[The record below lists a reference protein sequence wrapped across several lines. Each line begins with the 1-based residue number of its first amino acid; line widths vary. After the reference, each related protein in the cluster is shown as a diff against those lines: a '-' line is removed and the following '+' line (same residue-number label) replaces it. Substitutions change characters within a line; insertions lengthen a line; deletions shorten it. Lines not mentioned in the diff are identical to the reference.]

1 MPNRTLWVETR
12 DPRGRLFHRPTELV
26 VDKGLWGVLPG
37 TWIGFDTGHGIV
49 PMRNA
54 TELRD
59 GESPTFT
66 YMPDQW
72 TAVHGAPGI
81 GCYVLLDKDVNH
93 DCNVDAVLARH
104 SADERCARCGGRRG
118 DHHWTVDA
126 RTVAEPVYCDQCRE
140 WFERVVITSRPRF
153 QEMDCACGAGCYL
166 QVRPLPAPRG
176 PRNDVLAC
184 PQCQAL
190 CCEACLP
197 ASAAKCRACAQ
208 KLEAA

>member
-1 MPNRTLWVETR
+1 MPTRTLWVETR
-12 DPRGRLFHRPTELV
+12 DPRGRLFHRPTEIV
-26 VDKGLWGVLPG
+26 VEKGLWGVLPG

-93 DCNVDAVLARH
+93 DCDVDAVLARH
-104 SADERCARCGGRRG
+104 GADERCAHCGGRRG

-126 RTVAEPVYCDQCRE
+126 RTVGEPIYCDQCRE
-140 WFERVVITSRPRF
+140 WFERVIITSRPRF
-153 QEMDCACGAGCYL
+153 QEMDCACGTWCYIR
-166 QVRPLPAPRG
+166 VRPRATERG
-176 PRNDVLAC
+176 LRHDVLLCAAC
-184 PQCQAL
+184 KAL
-190 CCEACLP
+190 KCADCLP
-197 ASAAKCRACAQ
+197 DGETTCRDCLTKRRAA
-208 KLEAA
+208 